1 MWARTWGPVSRF
13 GDSGPEPGRRAR
25 DHRAGR
31 RGRLNLDPGSTDEP
45 PMAAAP
51 RIQAA
56 GPRDSAEPAH
66 GALPTLPE
74 VCTEIESCFDRHGA
88 LGVLVIDAHSL
99 HGVEQ
104 KHGDRARLE
113 VLHALA
119 ALVHGIREDRLEGD
133 DLVVLGE
140 MGRNEVIVLF
150 FREPTSAAFYRQA
163 MPGFDQTLRR
173 RLEERG
179 GKDFYPYLRGTPTL
193 WTGMSVGIRNPQYSV
208 PTQLR
213 QLVEEARADA
223 DLSRRFAA
231 RESKQQISELI
242 LDHGIYSV
250 YEPIV
255 DVSTRTVFA
264 YEALARGPQGTP
276 FHSPAALFGAAA
288 KHDLVF
294 ELDCVCRMSGL
305 RGAIDFPEDTKLF
318 LNVLPT
324 SIHDPNFRTDR
335 LIQTLAECQLRPT
348 DVVFEIS
355 EQESI
360 RDLAAFRDLRDEYRA
375 LGFQFA
381 LDDTGAGYAGLEE
394 IVELQPEFIKMD
406 RNMVSGIDEDPAR
419 QEVLTA
425 LLTVAEKMGSKVI
438 GEGLDRLEELEMLG
452 QLGIHF
458 GQGWLFGHP
467 TPLRASDR

>member
-1 MWARTWGPVSRF
+1 M
-13 GDSGPEPGRRAR
+13 
-25 DHRAGR
+25 
-31 RGRLNLDPGSTDEP
+31 
-45 PMAAAP
+45 
-51 RIQAA
+51 
-56 GPRDSAEPAH
+56 DSARPLRPSESTEAHWPAH

-74 VCTEIESCFDRHGA
+74 VCSEVETCFDRHGA
-88 LGVLVIDAHSL
+88 LGVLVIDASSL
-99 HGVEQ
+99 DSVERSY
-104 KHGDRARLE
+104 GDRARLE

-119 ALVHGIREDRLEGD
+119 ALVHGTREDRLESD

-150 FREPTSAAFYRQA
+150 FREPTSAAFYRTA

-179 GKDFYPYLRGTPTL
+179 GKDFYPYLRSAPQL
-193 WTGMSVGIRNPQYSV
+193 WTGSSVGIRNPQYSV

-213 QLVEEARADA
+213 LLVEEARADA
-223 DLSRRFAA
+223 DLARRLAA
-231 RESKQQISELI
+231 REGRQELSELI

-255 DVSTRTVFA
+255 DVGTRTVFG
-264 YEALARGPQGTP
+264 YEALARGPQGSP
-276 FHSPAALFGAAA
+276 FHSPMALFGAAA
-288 KHDLVF
+288 QHDLVF
-294 ELDCVCRMSGL
+294 ELDCVCRASGL
-305 RGAIDFPEDTKLF
+305 RGAIDFPEGTKLF

-324 SIHDPNFRTDR
+324 SIHDPNFRTER
-335 LIQTLAECQLRPT
+335 LIETLAECKLSPQ

-355 EQESI
+355 EQESF
-360 RDLAAFRDLRDEYRA
+360 RDLAAFRDLRDEYRT

-381 LDDTGAGYAGLEE
+381 LDDTGSGYAGLEE
-394 IVELQPEFIKMD
+394 IVELHPEFIKMD
-406 RNMVSGIDEDPAR
+406 RNMISGIDEDPAR

-467 TPLRASDR
+467 TPLRASER